1 LGYVAS
7 DILVAE
13 SSFLS
18 FDFLDGSRVDGLSRF
33 SCGVDHNHSFKLSRQ
48 VFLAMFFQWFVR
60 NLSSFLHDST
70 LSLTTHETKPLP
82 PPSQKIANPKHLCR
96 YRIKCL
102 LNAMLVITICISPVI

>member
-33 SCGVDHNHSFKLSRQ
+33 SCGVDHNHSFELSRQ
-48 VFLAMFFQWFVR
+48 VFLAMFFPWFVR
-60 NLSSFLHDST
+60 NLSSFFMI
-70 LSLTTHETKPLP
+70 
-82 PPSQKIANPKHLCR
+82 PPSLLPHMRQNLFPHLPKKLPTQNICVG
-96 YRIKCL
+96 IG
-102 LNAMLVITICISPVI
+102 LNVC